1 MLALVRDKKPASTS
15 MPAPWASPL
24 IAVQLFPEQTNY
36 IKKLHGYLVTLAEIH
51 LDERDYTAAGQLA
64 GKLLTLHPS
73 AWEADY
79 DAACIL
85 SRCLTV
91 AEKDSR
97 LPESR
102 RRELAQSFG
111 DQAVERL
118 RVAIA
123 KGFKDAGH
131 VKKDKDLDGL
141 RPRQDFRN
149 LLTELEKKA
158 KTAR

>member
-1 MLALVRDKKPASTS
+1 

-111 DQAVERL
+111 DQALASALARL
-118 RVAIA
+118 KKGLHA
-123 KGFKDAGH
+123 K
-131 VKKDKDLDGL
+131 
-141 RPRQDFRN
+141 
-149 LLTELEKKA
+149 LTSRRA
-158 KTAR
+158 S